1 MGLPMQLTILRI
13 LLAPVFYWLFAV
25 AEPHEYSWAL
35 IVFFIGSLTDW
46 YDGYFA
52 RLWKMTS
59 PLGAFLD
66 PLADKIL
73 TGAAFIAF
81 ASIGIVPLWCVWIV
95 IARDVLM
102 TFFRLLSD
110 SLNMSVQTS
119 NFGKV
124 KTFIQMFFIA
134 YVLVAHMLH
143 SGSLGEQAADLGAS
157 LDDSGIY
164 YYGMIFVTILTVA
177 TKAQYIYDNMQVLRA
192 AWKKYVSH
200 SSTQKL

>member
-1 MGLPMQLTILRI
+1 MQLTILRI
-13 LLAPVFYWLFAV
+13 LLAPVFYWLFAIT
-25 AEPHEYSWAL
+25 EPHEYSWAVV
-35 IVFFIGSLTDW
+35 VFFIGSLTDW

-81 ASIGIVPLWCVWIV
+81 ASIGIIPVWAVWIV

-110 SLNMSVQTS
+110 SLNMPVQTS

-124 KTFIQMFFIA
+124 KTFIQMLFIS

-143 SGSLGEQAADLGAS
+143 SGGLGVQAAGFGAS
-157 LDDSGIY
+157 LDDADIY

-192 AWKKYVSH
+192 AWTKYIS
-200 SSTQKL
+200 SRSTQKL

>member
-13 LLAPVFYWLFAV
+13 LLAPVFYWLFAIT
-25 AEPHEYSWAL
+25 EPHEYSWAVV
-35 IVFFIGSLTDW
+35 VFFIGSLTDW

-81 ASIGIVPLWCVWIV
+81 ASIGIIPVWAVWIV

-110 SLNMSVQTS
+110 SLNMPVQTS

-124 KTFIQMFFIA
+124 KTFIQMLFIS

-143 SGSLGEQAADLGAS
+143 SGGLGVQAAGFGAS
-157 LDDSGIY
+157 LDDADIY

-192 AWKKYVSH
+192 AWKKYIS
-200 SSTQKL
+200 SRSTQKL

>member
-1 MGLPMQLTILRI
+1 MQLTILRI

-25 AEPHEYSWAL
+25 IEPHEYSWAL
-35 IVFFIGSLTDW
+35 LVFFIGSLTDW

-59 PLGAFLD
+59 QLGSFLD

-81 ASIGIVPLWCVWIV
+81 ASIGIIPVWTVWIV

-102 TFFRLLSD
+102 TSFRLLSD

-124 KTFIQMFFIA
+124 KTFIQMFFIT
-134 YVLVAHMLH
+134 YVLVAHTLR
-143 SGSLGEQAADLGAS
+143 SGSLGMQAAGLGAS
-157 LDDSGIY
+157 LDDADVY

-192 AWKKYVSH
+192 AWRKYISH
-200 SSTQKL
+200 SSTQKS

>member
-1 MGLPMQLTILRI
+1 MQLTILRI

-25 AEPHEYSWAL
+25 VEPHEYSWAF
-35 IVFFIGSLTDW
+35 IIFFVGAVTDW

-59 PLGAFLD
+59 PLGTFLD

-73 TGAAFIAF
+73 TSAAFIAF
-81 ASIGIVPLWCVWIV
+81 ATIGIIPIWTVWIV
-95 IARDVLM
+95 ISRDILM
-102 TFFRLLSD
+102 TFFRMLSD

-124 KTFIQMFFIA
+124 KTFIQMLFIA
-134 YVLVAHMLH
+134 YVLIAHMLF
-143 SGSLGEQAADLGAS
+143 SDDLGEQAANFGAI
-157 LDDSGIY
+157 LNNPDVY
-164 YYGMIFVTILTVA
+164 YYGMVFVTFLTVA

-192 AWKKYVSH
+192 AWKKYVSN
-200 SSTQKL
+200 SSTQKSDG